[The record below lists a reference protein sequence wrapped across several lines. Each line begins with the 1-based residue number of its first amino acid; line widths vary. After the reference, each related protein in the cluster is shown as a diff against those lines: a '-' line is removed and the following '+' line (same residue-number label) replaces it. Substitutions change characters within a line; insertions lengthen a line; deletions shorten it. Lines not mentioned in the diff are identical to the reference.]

1 MFDISSLIHFGNS
14 NAVKVSISGELYVYM
29 SKRRQNGKEFSS
41 PLMYLHADDVGK
53 NNDNTS
59 TILLNNHADD
69 YKWVKC
75 FCFVKSNFLYVY
87 RVRGDYRPFIIFLL
101 EGSEVQVVDYYLA
114 VKNKIIEQTKDLQLG
129 ENQDIIHIKTAPF
142 GAGHTYTFYSTDK
155 GVIKKWTRS
164 LKNANFSSINN
175 NAKFISEENE
185 EMKLSMDNMKKLND
199 IELKN
204 KDIEIS
210 GLQERINSLKADIEN
225 IRMKNKRLQ
234 IAADVN
240 IKSADELL
248 QKKITEIEFIH
259 GEMEIKM
266 EEIEQLKDK
275 LRSATAESEKKSKLV
290 NQLREERDLL
300 EKKLKDIMATYEEAF
315 TEPEKIA
322 LVNFNTNER
331 YQKLVVSHKHLKED
345 INKMNERFYKLEN
358 EYKEKIK
365 TIKEVVEIGDIFDYL
380 HKLII
385 LCQTK
390 IKFYE
395 QCYKYSEEQQ
405 KEITNLITYMI
416 KETKL
421 SEANARVCYITH
433 RSRILEER
441 LLHYMTMKPPSDY
454 FHFACT
460 TLRRLS
466 WVFGEIEVL
475 KPMKVSDQGEE
486 EYPLYSYVDDMN
498 TIPMREK
505 IYFNEG
511 LEGRANYQIVND
523 VDVYAMPVK
532 MCPYE
537 DKLLTE
543 NKYNY
548 VQIKLNDLKKDF
560 NIVKRKNKPQSKNV
574 LSDLQWAE
582 IKRNAYDRME
592 KNMIILD
599 MQMSAR
605 RGEVATEVP
614 SRIDR
619 AS

>member
-1 MFDISSLIHFGNS
+1 MFDIISLIHFGSS
-14 NAVKVSISGELYVYM
+14 NAVKNSISGDLHVYM
-29 SKRRQNGKEFSS
+29 SKRRQNGKDFSS
-41 PLMYLHADDVGK
+41 PLMHLQANEAERNE
-53 NNDNTS
+53 NNAS
-59 TILLNNHADD
+59 TVLLNNCADD

-75 FCFVKSNFLYVY
+75 FCFVKSNFFYVY
-87 RVRGDYRPFIIFLL
+87 KERGDYRPSIIFLL
-101 EGSEVQVVDYYLA
+101 EGSEVQVVDYYIA
-114 VKNKIIEQTKDLQLG
+114 VKNKIIEETKDLQLG
-129 ENQDIIHIKTAPF
+129 ENQDVIHIKAAPF
-142 GAGHTYTFYSTDK
+142 GVGHTYTFYSTDK

-164 LKNANFSSINN
+164 LRNANFSAINN

-185 EMKLSMDNMKKLND
+185 EMKLSMDNMKQLSE

-204 KDIEIS
+204 KDIEIAA
-210 GLQERINSLKADIEN
+210 LRERINSLKADIEN
-225 IRMKNKRLQ
+225 IRTKNKRLQ

-259 GEMEIKM
+259 SEMEIKM

-275 LRSATAESEKKSKLV
+275 VRSAAAESEKKSKLV

-300 EKKLKDIMATYEEAF
+300 EKRLKEIMATYEEAC
-315 TEPEKIA
+315 TEPEKIT

-345 INKMNERFYKLEN
+345 IHKMNERFYKLEN
-358 EYKEKIK
+358 AYKEKIK

-395 QCYKYSEEQQ
+395 QCYKYNEEQQ
-405 KEITNLITYMI
+405 KEMTKLITYMI
-416 KETKL
+416 NETKL
-421 SEANARVCYITH
+421 AEANARVCYITH

-441 LLHYMTMKPPSDY
+441 LLHYMNMKEPSDY

-475 KPMKVSDQGEE
+475 KPMRVADESEQ

-511 LEGRANYQIVND
+511 LEGRSNYQIVND
-523 VDVYAMPVK
+523 VDVYAIPVR

-537 DKLLTE
+537 DKVLTE

-548 VQIKLNDLKKDF
+548 VRIKLNDLKKDF
-560 NIVKRKNKPQSKNV
+560 NIVKRKNKPQSRHV

-592 KNMIILD
+592 RNMIILD
-599 MQMSAR
+599 MQVEAAGVR
-605 RGEVATEVP
+605 EREG
-614 SRIDR
+614 R
-619 AS
+619 AG

>member
-41 PLMYLHADDVGK
+41 PLMYLHADDAGK
-53 NNDNTS
+53 NKDNAS
-59 TILLNNHADD
+59 TILLNNYTDD

-87 RVRGDYRPFIIFLL
+87 RVRGDYRPCIIFLL
-101 EGSEVQVVDYYLA
+101 EGSEVQVVDYYFAL
-114 VKNKIIEQTKDLQLG
+114 KNKIIQETKDLQLG
-129 ENQDIIHIKTAPF
+129 ENQDIIHIKAAPV
-142 GAGHTYTFYSTDK
+142 GVGHTYTFYSTDK

-164 LKNANFSSINN
+164 LRNANFSAINN
-175 NAKFISEENE
+175 NAKFICEENE
-185 EMKLSMDNMKKLND
+185 DMKLSMENMKQLSD
-199 IELKN
+199 IELRN

-259 GEMEIKM
+259 GEMERKM

-275 LRSATAESEKKSKLV
+275 LRSTTTESEKKSKLV
-290 NQLREERDLL
+290 NELREERNHL

-315 TEPEKIA
+315 TEPEKIT

-405 KEITNLITYMI
+405 KEITNLIAYMI

-441 LLHYMTMKPPSDY
+441 LLHYITMKQPSDY

-475 KPMKVSDQGEE
+475 KPMKVSDQCEQ

-511 LEGRANYQIVND
+511 LEGRSSYQIVND
-523 VDVYAMPVK
+523 VDVYSIPVK

-548 VQIKLNDLKKDF
+548 IKIKLNDLKKDF
-560 NIVKRKNKPQSKNV
+560 NILKRKNKPQGRNV
-574 LSDLQWAE
+574 LSDLQWTE
-582 IKRNAYDRME
+582 IKRNAYERME

-605 RGEVATEVP
+605 RGEVATEAAA
-614 SRIDR
+614 RKER

>member
-1 MFDISSLIHFGNS
+1 MFDISSLIHFGNN
-14 NAVKVSISGELYVYM
+14 NAVKISISGELNVYM

-41 PLMYLHADDVGK
+41 PLMYLHADDAGK
-53 NNDNTS
+53 NKNTS
-59 TILLNNHADD
+59 STVLLKNNADD

-75 FCFVKSNFLYVY
+75 FCFVKSNFFYVY
-87 RVRGDYRPFIIFLL
+87 RVRGDYRPTIIFLL
-101 EGSEVQVVDYYLA
+101 EGSEVEVVDYYIA
-114 VKNKIIEQTKDLQLG
+114 VKNKIIKETKDLQLG
-129 ENQDIIHIKTAPF
+129 ENQDIIHIKAPPF
-142 GAGHTYTFYSTDK
+142 GAGHTYTLYSTDK

-164 LKNANFSSINN
+164 LRNANFSAINN
-175 NAKFISEENE
+175 NVKFISEENE
-185 EMKLSMDNMKKLND
+185 EMKLNMENMKKLSD

-210 GLQERINSLKADIEN
+210 GLQERINSLKAQIEN
-225 IRMKNKRLQ
+225 IRTKNKRLQ

-248 QKKITEIEFIH
+248 QKKITEIQFIH
-259 GEMEIKM
+259 SEMEIKM

-275 LRSATAESEKKSKLV
+275 IRSATAESEKKSKLV
-290 NQLREERDLL
+290 NQLREEKDHL
-300 EKKLKDIMATYEEAF
+300 EKRLKEIMETYEEAY
-315 TEPEKIA
+315 TEPEKIT

-345 INKMNERFYKLEN
+345 IHKMNERFYKLEN
-358 EYKEKIK
+358 VYKEKIK

-405 KEITNLITYMI
+405 KEITNLITHMI

-441 LLHYMTMKPPSDY
+441 LLHYITMKQPSDY

-475 KPMKVSDQGEE
+475 KPMKVGDQSDQ
-486 EYPLYSYVDDMN
+486 EYPLYSYIDDMN
-498 TIPMREK
+498 IIPMREK

-511 LEGRANYQIVND
+511 LEGRSNYQIVND
-523 VDVYAMPVK
+523 VDVYAIPLK

-537 DKLLTE
+537 EKLLTE

-548 VQIKLNDLKKDF
+548 VRIKLNDLKKDF
-560 NIVKRKNKPQSKNV
+560 NIVKRKNKPQSRNV
-574 LSDLQWAE
+574 LSDLQWEE
-582 IKRNAYDRME
+582 IKRNAYDRLE

-599 MQMSAR
+599 MQMGAR
-605 RGEVATEVP
+605 RGDVATEAQA
-614 SRIDR
+614 RKER
-619 AS
+619 AG

>member
-14 NAVKVSISGELYVYM
+14 NSVRSSISGELYVYM

-41 PLMYLHADDVGK
+41 PLMYLHADDPGK
-53 NNDNTS
+53 NKDHAS
-59 TILLNNHADD
+59 TLLLNNYADD

-75 FCFVKSNFLYVY
+75 FCFVKSNFFYVY
-87 RVRGDYRPFIIFLL
+87 RVRGDYRPCIIFLL
-101 EGSEVQVVDYYLA
+101 EGTEVQVVDYYVA
-114 VKNKIIEQTKDLQLG
+114 VKNKIIEETKDLQLG
-129 ENQDIIHIKTAPF
+129 ENHDIIHIKAPPF

-155 GVIKKWTRS
+155 GVIKKWTRC
-164 LKNANFSSINN
+164 LRNANFCAINN
-175 NAKFISEENE
+175 NAKCISEENE
-185 EMKLSMDNMKKLND
+185 EMKLSMDNMKQLKD

-259 GEMEIKM
+259 SEMEIKM
-266 EEIEQLKDK
+266 EEMEQLKDK

-300 EKKLKDIMATYEEAF
+300 EKRLKDIMTTYEEAF
-315 TEPEKIA
+315 TEPEKIT

-345 INKMNERFYKLEN
+345 IQKMNERFYKLEN
-358 EYKEKIK
+358 EYKQKIK

-395 QCYKYSEEQQ
+395 QCYKYNEEQQ
-405 KEITNLITYMI
+405 KDITNLIRYMI

-441 LLHYMTMKPPSDY
+441 LLHYVTMKQPSDY

-475 KPMKVSDQGEE
+475 KPMQVGHHSEQ

-498 TIPMREK
+498 IIPMREK

-511 LEGRANYQIVND
+511 LEGRSNYQIVND
-523 VDVYAMPVK
+523 VDVYAIPVK
-532 MCPYE
+532 MCPHE

-548 VQIKLNDLKKDF
+548 VKIKLNDLKKDF
-560 NIVKRKNKPQSKNV
+560 NILKRKNKPQCTNV

-592 KNMIILD
+592 KNIIILD
-599 MQMSAR
+599 MQMAAR
-605 RGEVATEVP
+605 RGEVATEAATRKETP
-614 SRIDR
+614 G
-619 AS
+619 